1 MRQVLQQVG
10 PERGRGG
17 MSSAGIGGIV
27 PGAAAIGTRPMP
39 SYGRRTTR
47 VIAWRQRAPRASFRQ
62 RGSFRQRVAAWRVR
76 NWRRA
81 VLAWFVVSLII
92 MAVAAEPTTDFPKA
106 QVRSVPAVQMVL
118 RVAGGLTVAGVPVLL
133 IALP

>member
-1 MRQVLQQVG
+1 MRQVAQVW

-17 MSSAGIGGIV
+17 LGSAAIGGIAPLKAGAPPSERV
-27 PGAAAIGTRPMP
+27 RPSRTVDEPGGHR
-39 SYGRRTTR
+39 
-47 VIAWRQRAPRASFRQ
+47 WRQRAPQATFRQ
-62 RGSFRQRVAAWRVR
+62 QVAGWRAR

-81 VLAWFVVSLII
+81 VLAWFVLSLII
-92 MAVAAEPTTDFPKA
+92 VAVAAEPRTDFPKA
-106 QVRSVPAVQMVL
+106 QTSSVPAVRMVM

>member
-1 MRQVLQQVG
+1 MMRQVLQQVG

-27 PGAAAIGTRPMP
+27 PLKPGAAAIGTHPMP
-39 SYGRRTTR
+39 SYGRRTTG
-47 VIAWRQRAPRASFRQ
+47 VIAWRQRAPRA
-62 RGSFRQRVAAWRVR
+62 SFRQRVAAWRVR

-81 VLAWFVVSLII
+81 VLAWFVLSLII
-92 MAVAAEPTTDFPKA
+92 MAVAAEPKADFPKA
-106 QVRSVPAVQMVL
+106 QARSVPAVQMVL
-118 RVAGGLTVAGVPVLL
+118 RAAGGLTVAGVPVLL